1 MIGAVLVALQLAAT
15 TPSVLSVRAGDS
27 ESIVPLVE
35 TNLGAAISIERLAPL
50 VPLNITDL
58 GNGRFALKVAGV
70 DMDLRDQLPFARVS
84 GQIVP
89 LAAAPFVVDGHL
101 HVPFEIVAELLPRI
115 ASDRLRYN
123 PGRAE
128 LRFTGSSAPQSVA
141 LIPASDATTKRAS
154 PSRPGTRTHKRRI
167 IVDAGHGGPDTGMH
181 GPIGGRFTIYEKN
194 ITLAV
199 AQKLDTALRA
209 RGMSVTMTR
218 TRDTLITLG
227 DQGKIANEAHGDV
240 FVSIHVNAAN
250 LAWHKPAEARGYE
263 TYFLA
268 EAKTEDAKRV
278 ERMENESVHFETGA
292 SSEKDDALA
301 LITMDMAQ
309 NEHLRESS
317 ELADLIQQRVGLV
330 HPGPSRGVKQA
341 GFRVLVTAFMPAVL
355 VEIGFGSNPAESA
368 YMTDPVKMDEL
379 AGSISDAVVE
389 YLKRYDRRVTAAGGA
404 SAGGN
409 APR

>member
-1 MIGAVLVALQLAAT
+1 MIGAVLVALQLASA
-15 TPSVLSVRAGDS
+15 TPSVLSVRAGES

-35 TNLGAAISIERLAPL
+35 TNIGAAISIERLAPL
-50 VPLNITDL
+50 VPLAIANL
-58 GNGRFALKVAGV
+58 GNGRFAVRVAGV
-70 DMDLRDQLPFARVS
+70 DMEIRDQLPFAKVS

-89 LAAAPFVVDGHL
+89 LAAAPFVVEGHL
-101 HVPFEIVAELLPRI
+101 YVPFQLVAELLPRV

-128 LRFTGSSAPQSVA
+128 LRFTGSPANSSVA
-141 LIPASDATTKRAS
+141 LLPAASVTERRAA
-154 PSRPGTRTHKRRI
+154 PSRPGTRTRKRRI

-181 GPIGGRFTIYEKN
+181 GPIGGRWTIYEKN
-194 ITLAV
+194 ITLSV
-199 AQKLDTALRA
+199 AHKLDTALRA

-227 DQGKIANEAHGDV
+227 DQGKIANGAHGDV

-278 ERMENESVHFETGA
+278 EKMENESVHFEGGP
-292 SSEKDDALA
+292 SSGKDDPLTF
-301 LITMDMAQ
+301 ITMDMAQ

-317 ELADLIQQRVGLV
+317 ELAEIIQRRLGAVEE
-330 HPGPSRGVKQA
+330 GPSRGVKQA
-341 GFRVLVTAFMPAVL
+341 GFMVLVRAYMPAVL
-355 VEIGFGSNPAESA
+355 VEIGFGTNAEEARFLSNP
-368 YMTDPVKMDEL
+368 VKQR
-379 AGSISDAVVE
+379 AIANAIANGVNE
-389 YLKRYDRRVTAAGGA
+389 YLDNYERRLGSTT
-404 SAGGN
+404 
-409 APR
+409 P

>member
-1 MIGAVLVALQLAAT
+1 MIGAVLVALQLAMT
-15 TPSVLSVRAGDS
+15 TPSVLSVRAGES

-50 VPLNITDL
+50 VPLSISAL
-58 GNGRFALKVAGV
+58 GNGRFAAKVAGV
-70 DMDLRDQLPFARVS
+70 DMELRDQLPFATIS
-84 GQIVP
+84 GQLVP

-101 HVPFEIVAELLPRI
+101 YVPFEVVAELLPRA
-115 ASDRLRYN
+115 ASDRLRYL
-123 PGRAE
+123 PGSAQ
-128 LRFTGSSAPQSVA
+128 LRFTGTPAASTVA
-141 LIPASDATTKRAS
+141 LIPASGVAEKRAS
-154 PSRPGTRTHKRRI
+154 PSRPGTRARKRRI

-181 GPIGGRFTIYEKN
+181 GPIGGNFTIYEKN

-199 AQKLDTALRA
+199 ANKLDTALRA
-209 RGMSVTMTR
+209 RGMAVTMTR

-278 ERMENESVHFETGA
+278 ERMENESVHFETGS
-292 SSEKDDALA
+292 SSEKDDPLT

-317 ELADLIQQRVGLV
+317 DLAEIIQRRLGAVEE
-330 HPGPSRGVKQA
+330 GPSRGVKQA
-341 GFRVLVTAFMPAVL
+341 GFMVLVRAYMPAVL
-355 VEIGFGSNPAESA
+355 VEIGFGTNAEEA
-368 YMTDPVKMDEL
+368 RFITNPVKQR
-379 AGSISDAVVE
+379 AIANAIANGVNE
-389 YLKRYDRRVTAAGGA
+389 YLDNYERRLGSTT
-404 SAGGN
+404 
-409 APR
+409 P